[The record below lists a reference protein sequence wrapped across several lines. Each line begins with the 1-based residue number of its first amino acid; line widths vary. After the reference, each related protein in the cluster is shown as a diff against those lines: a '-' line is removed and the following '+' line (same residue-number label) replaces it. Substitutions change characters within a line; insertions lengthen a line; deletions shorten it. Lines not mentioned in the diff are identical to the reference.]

1 MPRAVQAPRGG
12 LYWQLRSRATPDG
25 AACRRQFGLWYKGL
39 AGACVRAIISKARL
53 AGLLAGLVAAAPAAA
68 DTFDDWTVP
77 PYKFTAVGMIGTL
90 SGEASG
96 AVFDSHQSALGGG
109 TNATG
114 YLLLTPQLE
123 TVLDNAWE
131 LGFRGALLAYHDTL
145 SGDMYGNDVFQKA
158 YGFLQMPYGRIEI
171 GQQDGA
177 GTKLSFTGPTV
188 DDDVSL
194 NDANVSFFRNPATGR
209 ALIDVFP
216 MRTQMFA
223 SANDAKISYY
233 IPHLTDFQVGFSY
246 TPAAA
251 KGGLPFL
258 DPGPHGPNRAT
269 NIFEMAGNYA
279 GYFGNAV
286 FRAYGA
292 LALAHNGSATPG
304 HDDLRD
310 WSLGGEVDYTE
321 YWFPMRFAVGG
332 SWRHAN
338 TYVFDVEEPF
348 THGATNVGRLSAAA
362 YRGKWSAGIEYET
375 GKADA
380 HALLPQLN
388 ETGYEASVSYQLNFQ
403 LQLTAGWQHMR
414 FTRSSGAF
422 YDGLERADGDAF
434 FLHTGFRV

>member
-1 MPRAVQAPRGG
+1 M
-12 LYWQLRSRATPDG
+12 
-25 AACRRQFGLWYKGL
+25 
-39 AGACVRAIISKARL
+39 RAIISKAS
-53 AGLLAGLVAAAPAAA
+53 GLIGAAMLAGLVAEPALA
-68 DTFDDWTVP
+68 DPFDDWNVP
-77 PYKFTAVGMIGTL
+77 PYKFTFLGMIGTL
-90 SGEASG
+90 GGQASG
-96 AVFDSHQSALGGG
+96 AVFDEHQSGLGSE

-131 LGFRGALLAYHDTL
+131 VGFRGALLAYHDTL
-145 SGDMYGNDVFQKA
+145 SGDMYGDDVVQKA
-158 YGFLQMPYGRIEI
+158 YGFLQMPYGRFEI

-177 GTKLSFTGPTV
+177 GTKLSFTGPDI

-194 NDANVSFFRNPATGR
+194 NDANVSFFRDPATGH
-209 ALIDVFP
+209 ALSDVFA
-216 MRTQMFA
+216 MRTEMFA

-246 TPAAA
+246 TPAA
-251 KGGLPFL
+251 KGVLPFL
-258 DPGPHGPNRAT
+258 DPGPHLPNRAT

-292 LALAHNGSATPG
+292 LGLAHNDAPTAG

-310 WSLGGEVDYTE
+310 WSLGGEVDYN
-321 YWFPMRFAVGG
+321 FPGWRLAAGG
-332 SWRHAN
+332 SYRHAN

-362 YRGKWSAGIEYET
+362 YKGKWSAGIEYET

-380 HALLPQLN
+380 HLALPQLN
-388 ETGYEASVSYQLNFQ
+388 QTGYEASVSYQLNFQ
-403 LQLTAGWQHMR
+403 MQLTGGWQHMR
-414 FTRSSGAF
+414 FTQSTGAL
-422 YDGLERADGDAF
+422 YGGLSRVDGDAF
-434 FLHTGFRV
+434 FLHTAFRV

>member
-1 MPRAVQAPRGG
+1 M
-12 LYWQLRSRATPDG
+12 
-25 AACRRQFGLWYKGL
+25 
-39 AGACVRAIISKARL
+39 L
-53 AGLLAGLVAAAPAAA
+53 AGLAAAPAVA

-77 PYKFTAVGMIGTL
+77 PYKFTAIGMIGTL
-90 SGEASG
+90 GGEASG
-96 AVFDSHQSALGGG
+96 AVFDAHQSALGGE

-131 LGFRGALLAYHDTL
+131 LGFRGAVLAYHDTL
-145 SGDMYGNDVFQKA
+145 SGDMYGNDAIQKA
-158 YGFLQMPYGRIEI
+158 YGFLQMPYGRFEI

-194 NDANVSFFRNPATGR
+194 NDANVSFFRDPKTGH

-216 MRTQMFA
+216 MRTEMFA

-246 TPAAA
+246 TPTAS
-251 KGGLPFL
+251 KGGLPLL
-258 DPGPHGPNRAT
+258 DPGPHVPNRAT
-269 NIFEMAGNYA
+269 NIFEMAANYA

-286 FRAYGA
+286 VRAYGA
-292 LALAHNGSATPG
+292 LGMAHNDAATPG
-304 HDDLRD
+304 QDDLHD
-310 WSLGGEVDYTE
+310 WALGGEVDYTE
-321 YWFPMRFAVGG
+321 YSLFAARFALGG
-332 SWRHAN
+332 SYRHAN
-338 TYVFDVEEPF
+338 TYNFDVEEPF
-348 THGATNVGRLSAAA
+348 THGATDVGRISAAV
-362 YRGKWSAGIEYET
+362 YKGKWSAGVEYET

-380 HALLPQLN
+380 HPALPQLN

-403 LQLTAGWQHMR
+403 TQITAGWQHMR

-422 YDGLERADGDAF
+422 YDALSRVNGDAF
-434 FLHTGFRV
+434 FLHTAFRV